1 MQLIQCYKCGQFD
14 PAWDY
19 AHLCGPIKIKPQM
32 NEYYIELQD
41 AQGTGYGCTDIAG
54 NEMYFEDLN
63 EARLFAKSKL
73 KDHIVMTRIIDVQTN
88 DVVDFF
94 ET

>member
-1 MQLIQCYKCGQFD
+1 
-14 PAWDY
+14 
-19 AHLCGPIKIKPQM
+19 M

-63 EARLFAKSKL
+63 EARLYAKSKL
-73 KDHIVMTRIIDVQTN
+73 KEHIVLTRIIDAQSHNVI
-88 DVVDFF
+88 DFF
-94 ET
+94 EA